1 MISERQE
8 LSYRESKP
16 DAQAKDPLWSV
27 LRLRVRLQWG
37 SFFMPL
43 ARLPRV
49 SASLAAAEGVRRAGH
64 VPRRR
69 GRVV

>member
-1 MISERQE
+1 MSHTVKNKLALPGYRTLFQLGERQE

-16 DAQAKDPLWSV
+16 DAQAKDPVRSV

-43 ARLPRV
+43 A
-49 SASLAAAEGVRRAGH
+49 
-64 VPRRR
+64 
-69 GRVV
+69 